1 MLMRAEAS
9 FELAMRLRGPGVPL
23 AHAFTFM
30 SGLYFRGKEAY
41 ARAFADP
48 PAGAQPAFVITPT
61 RGLVP
66 LDTIVTTD
74 DLCSFADVP
83 IDVDEPRYRIPLE
96 DTARALR
103 AIIGDVAPVVLLGSI
118 ASDKYVSILLDVF
131 GDNLLF
137 PAEFVGRG
145 DMSRGGLLLRC
156 ADAGAELDYL
166 PVRGARR
173 RGTRPPRLSPRR

>member
-1 MLMRAEAS
+1 MLLREEAS
-9 FELAMRLRGPGVPL
+9 FDLAVRLRASGVPL
-23 AHAFTFM
+23 ATAFTFT

-48 PAGAQPAFVITPT
+48 PPRTESAFVITPT

-66 LDTIVTTD
+66 MDTIVTTD
-74 DLCSFADVP
+74 DLCGFADVP
-83 IDVDEPRYRIPLE
+83 IDVNEPRYRTPLE

-103 AIIGDVAPVVLLGSI
+103 TAIGDDVPVILLGSI

-131 GDNLLF
+131 GDNLMF
-137 PAEFVGRG
+137 PAAFVGRG

-156 ADAGAELDYL
+156 VDAGDELEYL

-173 RGTRPPRLSPRR
+173 RGTRPPRLRPRR